1 MKKDISW
8 MPRQNTTVLVYRDE
22 IEQFAM
28 LMNQGLPLDTLIHLT
43 FKKDEEILNYLKEGK
58 SLVDVFTQ
66 NQKKLYFKY
75 LKILSQKLNL
85 SDAITCVHKIEE
97 SSNTFFETLLKKISY
112 PFFLLIFAFF
122 MILFFSDYVLIQM
135 KDYISNIS
143 VFVFINVLKYTFA
156 LGILSI
162 VFYLILYY
170 ALFYKYNNKMQCPFN
185 LMKKMVSL
193 QFVCMYQALD
203 KSYNSTQEI
212 LETMASMD
220 FSVVGKISQEIL
232 DDLKTGKSLEES
244 FLEIKVFDSQF
255 KKMLVYALTSNQM
268 HVFFDLYIKKC
279 SFDLEKSVK
288 KISTGIQMFSYISI
302 GILVLIVYQIMMM
315 PLNMLNQF

>member
-8 MPRQNTTVLVYRDE
+8 MPRQNTIVLVYRDE

-43 FKKDEEILNYLKEGK
+43 FKKDEEIITYLKEGM
-58 SLVDVFTQ
+58 SLQEIFTR

-75 LKILSQKLNL
+75 LRILSRKLNL
-85 SDAITCVHKIEE
+85 SDALDCVNKIEK

-122 MILFFSDYVLIQM
+122 MILFFSDYDLVQM
-135 KDYISNIS
+135 KDYISNGM
-143 VFVFINVLKYTFA
+143 VFVFIHLLKWGFGFT
-156 LGILSI
+156 ILSMI
-162 VFYLILYY
+162 FYLFLYY
-170 ALFYKYNNKMQCPFN
+170 VLFYKYNSKMKCPFQ
-185 LMKKMVSL
+185 LMKKMISL

-203 KSYNSTQEI
+203 KSYTSTQEI
-212 LETMASMD
+212 LETLACMD
-220 FSVVGKISQEIL
+220 FSVVGKVSNEIL
-232 DDLKTGKSLEES
+232 ACLKNGKSLEES
-244 FLEIKVFDSQF
+244 FLEIEVFDSDF

-268 HVFFDLYIKKC
+268 HVFFDLYMKKC
-279 SFDLEKSVK
+279 SLNLEKSVK
-288 KISTGIQMFSYISI
+288 KISTGIQLFSYISI